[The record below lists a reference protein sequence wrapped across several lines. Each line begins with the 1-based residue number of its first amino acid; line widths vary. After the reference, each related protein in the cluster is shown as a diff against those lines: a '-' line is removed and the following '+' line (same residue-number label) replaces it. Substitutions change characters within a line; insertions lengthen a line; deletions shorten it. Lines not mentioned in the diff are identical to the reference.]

1 MKIANCISDDK
12 LNEDCPARWV
22 AGEFDSDDELAV
34 VTTTI
39 EIIHDGDYVLAA
51 GQVAGPDD
59 DGFYQF
65 VEDHYVVVP
74 VTGLSGDI
82 KELVCRFDFN
92 HELESAASWASGVFA
107 SSETVPTITPDMID
121 PN

>member
-1 MKIANCISDDK
+1 VCLDFRKGISDEK

-22 AGEFDSDDELAV
+22 AGEFDWGDDELAV

-39 EIIHDGDYVLAA
+39 EIIRDGDYVLAA

-59 DGFYQF
+59 DGFHHF
-65 VEDHYVVVP
+65 VAGHYVVVP

-92 HELESAASWASGVFA
+92 NELEAAANWASGVFA
-107 SSETVPTITPDMID
+107 SSETVPTLRPDMI
-121 PN
+121 